1 MLEPDRNREAHVT
14 QDGTIVVGVDG
25 SEHGERA
32 LDWAIDEAK
41 FRGASLLLLSAWH
54 VPAVVY
60 GGPGFAP
67 QLEEP
72 LDKTFE
78 EVAEESVTAAAE
90 RVRAAGLEAETSVR
104 QGQAAEVL
112 TEASRSADLLVVGS
126 RGHGGFAGLLLG
138 SVSAQCA
145 HYAMCPVVIV
155 RRGD

>member
-1 MLEPDRNREAHVT
+1 MNPTDN
-14 QDGTIVVGVDG
+14 GTIVVGVDG

-41 FRGASLLLLSAWH
+41 FRGARLLLLSAWH
-54 VPAVVY
+54 VPAIVY
-60 GGPGFAP
+60 GGPGYAP
-67 QLEEP
+67 QLDEP

-78 EVAEESVTAAAE
+78 EVAEESVAAAAE
-90 RVRAAGLEAETSVR
+90 RVRAAGLDAETAVR

-112 TEASRSADLLVVGS
+112 IQASGSADLLVVGS

-145 HYAMCPVVIV
+145 HHAKCPVMIV
-155 RRGD
+155 RRSD

>member
-1 MLEPDRNREAHVT
+1 MNAT
-14 QDGTIVVGVDG
+14 ANGAIVVGVDG

-41 FRGASLLLLSAWH
+41 LRGGRLLLISAWH
-54 VPAVVY
+54 VPAMVY
-60 GGPGFAP
+60 GGPGYGP
-67 QLEEP
+67 QLDEP
-72 LDKTFE
+72 LDRTFE
-78 EVAEESVTAAAE
+78 EVAEESVAAALE

-112 TEASRSADLLVVGS
+112 IEASGSADLLVVGS

-145 HYAMCPVVIV
+145 HHAKCPVMIV
-155 RRGD
+155 RPNK